1 VLDPF
6 SVHAKGDD
14 LLRQQ
19 ISAMSPW
26 HLRTIIRA
34 YDLASDP
41 RVELETLT
49 TDELIAMIMSGVR
62 SRLAA

>member
-1 VLDPF
+1 VWLEC
-6 SVHAKGDD
+6 SSA
-14 LLRQQ
+14 QQ

-41 RVELETLT
+41 CIELETLT